1 MTTTERLDR
10 HDRQI
15 AAMRAL
21 MQEGVRFMI
30 ETRKDLRAIAAM
42 QKRTDAK
49 FEALIDSL
57 RRGGNGHAKARLDI
71 Q

>member
-1 MTTTERLDR
+1 
-10 HDRQI
+10 
-15 AAMRAL
+15 

-71 Q
+71 E

>member
-1 MTTTERLDR
+1 LDR

-15 AAMRAL
+15 AAIRTL

-57 RRGGNGHAKARLDI
+57 RRGRNGHAKARLDI
-71 Q
+71 E